1 MRSLAVLIVVALST
15 PALAQAPGETVP
27 LSSPATPAEDKS
39 PDTAVLLSVG
49 VTGAGLLT
57 TISGAKS
64 SGTLALVGIGAMY
77 FGPSVGRWYA
87 GSDGIGSLG
96 LRAVGGASALLGVA
110 LLIGSGECEGVDCPN
125 HDALYGTMFFGGLGL
140 WAGTSI
146 YDIVMAGRDANRWNR
161 ERYALQLRPT
171 TVSMAG
177 HHGVGLA
184 LAGHF

>member
-15 PALAQAPGETVP
+15 PALAQAPGQTIPQP
-27 LSSPATPAEDKS
+27 LSSPATPAEEKG

-57 TISGAKS
+57 IIAGSKDH
-64 SGTLALVGIGAMY
+64 SGTAALVGIGAMY

-96 LRAVGGASALLGVA
+96 LRAVGGASALLGLA
-110 LLIGSGECEGVDCPN
+110 MIIGSEDCEGNCHEAV
-125 HDALYGTMFFGGLGL
+125 AASMFFGGLGL

-146 YDIVMAGRDANRWNR
+146 YDIVMAGSDAHRWNR
-161 ERYALQLRPT
+161 EHASLQLRPT